1 VVSQHYRQRAH
12 GSPTSGAPQTAQLR
26 MAAMFI
32 APFCSDPGD
41 PDGLSGQR
49 IVVNVLPRDQL
60 VG

>member
-1 VVSQHYRQRAH
+1 
-12 GSPTSGAPQTAQLR
+12 